1 MNFAVA
7 VRIPIPVHPVG
18 VMIALPAVA
27 GPVSTAIRDSA
38 EYVMTKF
45 GRGVAGQTV
54 EEVTDTTAR
63 AITRHGDEVL
73 PLVPA
78 LDAGRDLAGLGPLR
92 ALLRWGDRR
101 RCVMKPSAPTDLG
114 RELVRFFE
122 EFLPGQRGLSPNT
135 VRSYRDVMLL
145 LLQFTAADAK
155 RPVDRL
161 QVSDLTAERVAAFL
175 NHLQS
180 ERSNGIATRNARLG
194 AIHVFARF
202 LAARMP
208 EALGTLQRVIAVP
221 YKRGA
226 REVPIE
232 YLERA
237 EIEAV
242 LQSIDRSNALG
253 RRDYALFALMFNTG
267 ARVQE
272 ALDLRRR
279 DVRLDAPPQVRLHGK
294 GNKVRLCPIW
304 PVTAKLLRAFIDEL
318 PVSDGDP
325 ADALLFTN
333 ARGRPLTRFGVR
345 YLLRRYVA
353 AAAEAEPSLRD
364 KSIHPHSLRHST
376 AIALLKSGVDFATI
390 SQWLG
395 HAGLNTTMRYARADI
410 DLKRQA
416 IAQVFPDALA
426 PPRGGRFQPDG
437 RDLVGWLRK
446 M

>member
-1 MNFAVA
+1 
-7 VRIPIPVHPVG
+7 
-18 VMIALPAVA
+18 
-27 GPVSTAIRDSA
+27 
-38 EYVMTKF
+38 
-45 GRGVAGQTV
+45 
-54 EEVTDTTAR
+54 
-63 AITRHGDEVL
+63 
-73 PLVPA
+73 
-78 LDAGRDLAGLGPLR
+78 
-92 ALLRWGDRR
+92 
-101 RCVMKPSAPTDLG
+101 MKPSAPTDLG

-122 EFLPGQRGLSPNT
+122 DFLPGQRGLSPNT
-135 VRSYRDVMLL
+135 VRSYRDAMLL
-145 LLQFTAADAK
+145 LLQFAAADAK
-155 RPVDRL
+155 RPIDRL
-161 QVSDLTAERVAAFL
+161 QVADLTAERVAAFL

-242 LQSIDRSNALG
+242 LQSIDRSHALG

-272 ALDLRRR
+272 ALDVRRR
-279 DVRLDAPPQVRLHGK
+279 DVRLEAPPQVRLHGK

-304 PVTAKLLRAFIDEL
+304 PVTAKLLRSYIDEL
-318 PVSDGDP
+318 PPSDGDP

-333 ARGRPLTRFGVR
+333 ARGGPLTRFGVR

-353 AAAEAEPSLRD
+353 AAAKVVPSMRD

-410 DLKRQA
+410 DLKRQS

-426 PPRGGRFQPDG
+426 PPRGGRFEPDG
-437 RDLVGWLRK
+437 RDLVGWLRR